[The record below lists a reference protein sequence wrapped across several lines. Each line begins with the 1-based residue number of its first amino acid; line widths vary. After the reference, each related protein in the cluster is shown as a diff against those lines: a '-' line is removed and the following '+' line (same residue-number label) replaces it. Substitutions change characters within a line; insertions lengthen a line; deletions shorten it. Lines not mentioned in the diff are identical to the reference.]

1 MRMRLP
7 CRSSQCDHLQCFDAA
22 NYLMMNEKKDKWQC
36 PVCNQTAP
44 FDTLMLDGYF
54 TEILESRRLPD
65 DEHEIVLQAD
75 ASWDPLPPKIPD
87 HLNPKNFDQA
97 PGAPIPK
104 VEPKKEEKNTDVET
118 LSDDDT
124 APPPASTASS
134 SNGTKNRY
142 NNIQVIDNDI
152 EVIDICEE
160 AELDLPQT
168 RLPSTTTVT
177 VIDSRG
183 PRSSQA
189 PRAKIVS
196 YIPNKKATPPY
207 QKPELRKRR

>member
-1 MRMRLP
+1 MQ
-7 CRSSQCDHLQCFDAA
+7 S
-22 NYLMMNEKKDKWQC
+22 
-36 PVCNQTAP
+36 
-44 FDTLMLDGYF
+44 
-54 TEILESRRLPD
+54 LPD
-65 DEHEIVLQAD
+65 DEHEIVLHAD

-124 APPPASTASS
+124 PPLASTASS

-142 NNIQVIDNDI
+142 NDI

-160 AELDLPQT
+160 AELDLPQA

-196 YIPNKKATPPY
+196 YKPNKKETPPN
-207 QKPELRKRR
+207 QKPELQKRR